1 MPFGFQFTSAFE
13 GFLEDVALKR
23 ADAVFGP
30 SEFVANYV
38 QAKLQLPVTVIE
50 SPFVASGVDED
61 ASVRDKHLHCRQPY
75 GLYFGSIA
83 EWKGVFVLAEA
94 LKSVLA
100 EHKNLHFVFVG
111 DDLST
116 RDGKPAS
123 EFILRALDNFKNRVI
138 RLESMPHAQLFPIIR
153 DAEFVALPSLVDN
166 FPNTCVEAMML
177 GKIVVGTRGRGFD
190 QLIQDGK
197 NGLLCEPGDI
207 DSLARAIRQAATL
220 SQVDKERMAKLARE
234 RIDRLAPKQVVAEL
248 LAFYEE
254 VINRKRGERPLK
266 SVSEALRLMI
276 PWNSVR
282 RNP

>member
-1 MPFGFQFTSAFE
+1 
-13 GFLEDVALKR
+13 
-23 ADAVFGP
+23 
-30 SEFVANYV
+30 
-38 QAKLQLPVTVIE
+38 
-50 SPFVASGVDED
+50 
-61 ASVRDKHLHCRQPY
+61 
-75 GLYFGSIA
+75 
-83 EWKGVFVLAEA
+83 
-94 LKSVLA
+94 
-100 EHKNLHFVFVG
+100 
-111 DDLST
+111 
-116 RDGKPAS
+116 
-123 EFILRALDNFKNRVI
+123 
-138 RLESMPHAQLFPIIR
+138 MPHAQLFPIIR

-266 SVSEALRLMI
+266 SVSEALRLMN